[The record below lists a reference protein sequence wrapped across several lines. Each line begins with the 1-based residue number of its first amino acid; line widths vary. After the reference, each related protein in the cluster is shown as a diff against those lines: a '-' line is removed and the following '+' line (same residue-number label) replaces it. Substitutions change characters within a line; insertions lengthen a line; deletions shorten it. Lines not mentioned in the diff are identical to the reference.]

1 MRQLIKFRS
10 LTWKSGF
17 RGVATVAEANE
28 KCETNRVQ
36 GRMSGWQLHSYSEN
50 IADLQF
56 AQNLKKPVIQS
67 PSQVLVKV
75 LAASVNPIDVA
86 MMSKYKH

>member
-1 MRQLIKFRS
+1 
-10 LTWKSGF
+10 
-17 RGVATVAEANE
+17 
-28 KCETNRVQ
+28 
-36 GRMSGWQLHSYSEN
+36 MSGWQLHSYSEN